1 MVSNRTLEKGC
12 QMRTIIVDVTT
23 PLKEFAKKLL
33 PPNWLFPR
41 LFAVTLVSLLYIGLG
56 IAWLYIGPRP
66 ELIPEFSG
74 IRPWVWILTG
84 AFGLWVSH
92 NHRYSVHAV
101 GVMGGLAVERIVV
114 LLITTVRGD
123 EPFVWYLGL
132 LYLALWFASCFANYI
147 PEKRV
152 HVS

>member
-1 MVSNRTLEKGC
+1 
-12 QMRTIIVDVTT
+12 MRTIIVDVTT

-123 EPFVWYLGL
+123 EPFGWYLVL